1 MFRRPRKYL
10 DVAVCDVCPRRGAG
24 GLLYCGRDSS
34 PGVLIMLR
42 AANVR
47 ALTVP
52 AVLLALAGCAGMS
65 EQACLTSD
73 WRTVG
78 FEDGSLGRSEATIA
92 TYRKQCAEHGV
103 QPNLDAYREGHA
115 AGVDVYCRAGNGFEV
130 GHSGAVYQG
139 VCPTNLEP
147 EFLATYK
154 TGYRLYE
161 LEAAVRNIDA
171 QIASDNYEQE
181 RIRAEI
187 TSIAAAMIASETTAE
202 ERVLMVSRSAE
213 LGRHYAELTNATK
226 SLTQERVFKD
236 RELRDYQQTL
246 AARL

>member
-1 MFRRPRKYL
+1 
-10 DVAVCDVCPRRGAG
+10 
-24 GLLYCGRDSS
+24 
-34 PGVLIMLR
+34 MLR

-78 FEDGSLGRSEATIA
+78 FEDGSLGRSEATIP

-171 QIASDNYEQE
+171 QIASNNYEQE